1 MHGSDA
7 SAYLD
12 QLYSYAMVLTL
23 NPAEAE
29 ALVEE
34 THLRTLHA
42 MGSAPPDSNVKSR
55 VFTLLRNTWLN
66 RLPRQRVSAEM
77 TESDTD
83 DDSANVGLEV
93 AEPAEA
99 LGANKLRFS
108 QLREAIEQLP
118 VEFREIILLREYE
131 EMSYQEIA
139 SILGCSTGAVI
150 SGLTSARFQLRTL
163 LSGTGRPAIPQG
175 SGATP
180 SVPCPKHLA
189 EDDPGW
195 SPGV

>member
-1 MHGSDA
+1 MRSIDSGAMHGSDA
-7 SAYLD
+7 SGYLD

-34 THLRTLHA
+34 THLRTLQA
-42 MGSAPPDSNVKSR
+42 MGSAPPDNVKSR
-55 VFTLLRNTWLN
+55 AFTLLRNIWLN
-66 RLPRQRVSAEM
+66 RLPRQPVNVETAEI
-77 TESDTD
+77 DRD
-83 DDSANVGLEV
+83 DDTASVGLEV

-99 LGANKLRFS
+99 LHASKASFS

-131 EMSYQEIA
+131 QMSYQEIA
-139 SILGCSTGAVI
+139 RILGCSTGAVI

-163 LSGTGRPAIPQG
+163 LSGAPSPAMPRC
-175 SGATP
+175 SGATT
-180 SVPCPKHLA
+180 
-189 EDDPGW
+189 
-195 SPGV
+195 

>member
-1 MHGSDA
+1 MHGSGA
-7 SAYLD
+7 SGYLD

-34 THLRTLHA
+34 THLRTLQA

-55 VFTLLRNTWLN
+55 AFTLLRNIWLN
-66 RLPRQRVSAEM
+66 RLPRQPVSAE
-77 TESDTD
+77 TAEIDRD
-83 DDSANVGLEV
+83 DDTANVGLEV
-93 AEPAEA
+93 AEPADA
-99 LGANKLRFS
+99 LHASKARFS

-131 EMSYQEIA
+131 QMSYQEIA
-139 SILGCSTGAVI
+139 RILGCSTGAVI

-163 LSGTGRPAIPQG
+163 LSGAPRPAMPQG
-175 SGATP
+175 SGATT
-180 SVPCPKHLA
+180 
-189 EDDPGW
+189 
-195 SPGV
+195 